1 MEVLN
6 NAVEALNDG
15 TARIKFEKADGSIRE
30 LYGTR
35 NGDLI
40 PEAFTPTLNEGLNR
54 AEARAANENV
64 VTVFDLEANGWRSF
78 RKDKFLS
85 FKTDAYYGS

>member
-1 MEVLN
+1 
-6 NAVEALNDG
+6 
-15 TARIKFEKADGSIRE
+15 
-30 LYGTR
+30 TR

-54 AEARAANENV
+54 AEARVVNENV

-78 RKDKFLS
+78 RKDKFVS
-85 FKTDAYYGS
+85 YKVDA